1 MEDLRRRE
9 TGERL
14 DDGFALSIELE
25 ERKITSVQ
33 LGRKGGQ
40 KEERSSKLACVKDQ
54 N

>member
-25 ERKITSVQ
+25 ERKLSPAQ
-33 LGRKGGQ
+33 LERKGGQ
-40 KEERSSKLACVKDQ
+40 TEEGSLKLACARDQ

>member
-1 MEDLRRRE
+1 MEDLRKRE

-25 ERKITSVQ
+25 ERKLSPAQ

-40 KEERSSKLACVKDQ
+40 KEEGSSKLACAKDQ